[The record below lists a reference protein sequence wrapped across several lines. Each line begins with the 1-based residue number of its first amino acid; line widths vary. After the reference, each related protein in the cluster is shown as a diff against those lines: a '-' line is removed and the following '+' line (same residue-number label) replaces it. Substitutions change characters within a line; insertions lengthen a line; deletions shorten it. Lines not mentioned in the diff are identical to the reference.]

1 MQLFQLEERL
11 RGVAT
16 WADAQPWPAVF
27 RPVDSGGCPQDDQDI
42 DQETG
47 EHYPRDGYPARSM
60 SLGPPRSFPDTP
72 IKRPRPP
79 PPPPQQHRIEH
90 SVPPRA
96 STWCCFP
103 QKKPPPMLRA
113 QGPPRHGPNGPEHRH
128 HHSAT
133 DHASSWTT
141 YIPRSINRCP
151 HWLCA
156 CIAPHVSGLFSTIHR
171 PLSDRAWCRADAK
184 RMARLEA
191 AARLSRQR
199 VERAAALVDCL
210 HACTCLGAVHTP
222 LRLAI
227 HLASS
232 CDTVCS

>member
-11 RGVAT
+11 LGVAT

-27 RPVDSGGCPQDDQDI
+27 RPVDTSGGCPQDDQDI

-47 EHYPRDGYPARSM
+47 EHYPRYGYPARSM

-79 PPPPQQHRIEH
+79 PPPPQHRIEQ

-113 QGPPRHGPNGPEHRH
+113 QGPPRLHHKARPKNGPEQAPPQRHRPCLKL
-128 HHSAT
+128 SSFGRRLYLDQSTAVRTGFMCAT
-133 DHASSWTT
+133 CIGLVFNIGLCPIEHGAVPTQSEWPDSSWQLVGHASALKM
-141 YIPRSINRCP
+141 P
-151 HWLCA
+151 
-156 CIAPHVSGLFSTIHR
+156 
-171 PLSDRAWCRADAK
+171 PLYTDMPCGG
-184 RMARLEA
+184 
-191 AARLSRQR
+191 
-199 VERAAALVDCL
+199 V
-210 HACTCLGAVHTP
+210 P
-222 LRLAI
+222 
-227 HLASS
+227 
-232 CDTVCS
+232 